1 MIKNNRLEF
10 SGWGGYFFLLKEMMV
25 NIITVKAVKIFL
37 SVLNR
42 LALCTQLHLLSKCNA
57 LSGDEFDRLTS
68 KVSLVNILAYH
79 SGKCNLSELDN
90 ALKFLSIIQF
100 EIDFF
105 SIIKRWTVDY
115 L

>member
-1 MIKNNRLEF
+1 M
-10 SGWGGYFFLLKEMMV
+10 LKEMIV
-25 NIITVKAVKIFL
+25 NIITVKAVRNIPICVKSL
-37 SVLNR
+37 SVMYTASPPFKVQR
-42 LALCTQLHLLSKCNA
+42 TF
-57 LSGDEFDRLTS
+57 GRGIDRLTS

-90 ALKFLSIIQF
+90 ALKSLSIIQF